1 VNETNGLR
9 KILGAERA
17 PDGFD
22 ATAAGMA
29 RMKKLTVFLLVL
41 FSAVLAYGQ
50 QEAQGKAEPQVQ
62 AVEQFLDRA
71 IGVLRT
77 TTESTSA
84 LSTCGVSRGQ
94 ITFGVPINS
103 SFGDCFIAGTYIDFW
118 AFTAQAGQT
127 VRVTFSSTPS
137 VLVTI
142 QDYTTGTVLADSQAA
157 CGGGLC
163 TSASFTY
170 TPLSSVQYL
179 VGLGS
184 FALGNYTFTVD
195 SAGSPPSGANLTP
208 YKVSGW
214 SDKIVVSKVTGDHI
228 DAASISTSDTLYVDY
243 AVANVGTA
251 STGVGFTNLLYLDGV
266 LIRTGNASALDVN
279 FYTFAS
285 DVIIT
290 PRTAGTHTLRL
301 KTDSAGVI
309 AETNELDNEYT
320 RTFTVAGASPCVFG
334 AATLCLNSSRFKVS
348 VAWQSPTASGNGTA
362 ISMTSDTGYFWFF
375 DSNNVELVVK
385 VLDGRTVN
393 NHFWVFAAG
402 MTNVHTVL
410 TVTDTQTGAV
420 KVYTNPQGT
429 AFQPVQDT
437 LAF

>member
-1 VNETNGLR
+1 
-9 KILGAERA
+9 
-17 PDGFD
+17 
-22 ATAAGMA
+22 
-29 RMKKLTVFLLVL
+29 MKKLTVFLAVL

-71 IGVLRT
+71 IGVMRT

-103 SFGDCFIAGTYIDFW
+103 SFGDCYISGVYIDFW
-118 AFTAQAGQT
+118 AFTAQAGQQ

-137 VLVTI
+137 ILVTI
-142 QDYTTGTVLADSQAA
+142 QDYSTGTVLADSSAA
-157 CGGGLC
+157 CGGSLC
-163 TSASFTY
+163 TSGSFTY

-184 FALGNYTFTVD
+184 YSLGSYTLTVA
-195 SAGSPPSGANLTP
+195 SAGSPPAGGANLSP
-208 YKVSGW
+208 YKPTGW
-214 SDKIVVSKVTGDHI
+214 SDKIVVSTVTGTHT

-251 STGVGFTNLLYLDGV
+251 STVTGFTNLLYLDGV
-266 LIRTGNASALDVN
+266 LIRTGNASAVDLNSYSWGGDV
-279 FYTFAS
+279 
-285 DVIIT
+285 VIS
-290 PRTAGTHTLRL
+290 PQSAGTHTLRV
-301 KTDSAGVI
+301 KADSANVI
-309 AETNELDNEYT
+309 SETDESDNEYT
-320 RTFTVAGASPCVFG
+320 RTFTVGGASPCVSG
-334 AATLCLNSSRFKVS
+334 AATLCLNSTRFKAS
-348 VAWQSPTASGNGTA
+348 VAWQSTTASGNGTA
-362 ISMTSDTGYFWFF
+362 ISMTSETGYFWFF
-375 DSNNVELVVK
+375 DNNNVELVVK

-393 NHFWVFAAG
+393 GHIWVFAAG
-402 MTNVHTVL
+402 MTNVRTVL
-410 TVTDTQTGAV
+410 TVTDTQTGTV
-420 KVYTNPQGT
+420 KTYTNPQGT

>member
-1 VNETNGLR
+1 
-9 KILGAERA
+9 
-17 PDGFD
+17 
-22 ATAAGMA
+22 
-29 RMKKLTVFLLVL
+29 MKKLTVFLAVL

-71 IGVLRT
+71 IGVMRT

-103 SFGDCFIAGTYIDFW
+103 SFGDCYIAGTYIDFW
-118 AFTAQAGQT
+118 AFTAQAGQQ

-137 VLVTI
+137 ILVTI
-142 QDYTTGTVLADSQAA
+142 QDYTTGTVLADSKAA

-163 TSASFTY
+163 TSGSFTY

-184 FALGNYTFTVD
+184 YSSGSYTLTVA
-195 SAGSPPSGANLTP
+195 SAGSPPPGGANLTP
-208 YKVSGW
+208 YKPTGW
-214 SDKIVVSKVTGDHI
+214 SDKIVVSTVTGTHT

-251 STGVGFTNLLYLDGV
+251 STVTGFTNLLYLDSV
-266 LIRTGNASALDVN
+266 LIRTGNASAVDVN

-285 DVIIT
+285 DVVVV
-290 PRTAGTHTLRL
+290 PQTAGTHTLRL
-301 KTDSAGVI
+301 KAESANVI
-309 AETNELDNEYT
+309 AETDESDNEYT
-320 RTFTVAGASPCVFG
+320 RTFTVSGASPCVSG
-334 AATLCLNSSRFKVS
+334 AATLCLNSTRFKVS
-348 VAWQSPTASGNGTA
+348 VAWQSTTASGNATA

-375 DSNNVELVVK
+375 DNQNVELVVK
-385 VLDGRTVN
+385 VLDGRGIN
-393 NHFWVFAAG
+393 GHIWVFAAG
-402 MTNVHTVL
+402 MTNVRTVL
-410 TVTDTQTGAV
+410 TVTDTQTGTV
-420 KVYTNPQGT
+420 KTYTNPQGT